1 MNNEEIARKLEE
13 FQEYL
18 SISNVFTDI
27 MRWLA
32 WVSVKGLAWIVD
44 ALENLT
50 DDILLIKTFY
60 NNIEIVAFVDSIKP
74 VLYIFLAFSLLFTGY
89 LLIFNKKFNREG
101 IVINIFIA
109 CIIILSL
116 NAGMDK
122 ANEFT
127 DVAIDAIKVETLYP
141 NDDSTLS
148 GSIIQRN
155 VTDLTEIDKNNWSVT
170 ELSVPNS
177 TSPSRIG
184 NINIREKYGKDTEG
198 ISNEGQDIS
207 KYMLSLNNVGEYRAD
222 KLDQSGL
229 EWNNEYY
236 FRYSVNWFTIFVT
249 LGIISFTL
257 FSIALKLAKLFFE
270 LTFNYILALI
280 VAPADIHD
288 GQKTKKIIQAILNTF
303 FATILI
309 FLSMKV
315 YMIGTAFL
323 EDTLSTFPYLIALI
337 AFSLAVVDGPNIV
350 ERLFGID
357 AGLKNGWGV
366 LAGAY
371 AGGRMATGLGK
382 GIANMGKGD
391 SDKGTG
397 NSKSMSSN
405 SGGTNEEKAPSPND
419 AEKESNKSKGGSGT
433 ANPNATASSNLDE
446 NKSPSPN
453 DTENVSD
460 ESKEQGSTGNTS
472 SVSQHAGE
480 QTTGQK
486 NKSKAP
492 SPNDADSVVTAS
504 GTDGSSQSQTS
515 NAQTTSGSDAM
526 ETANVTDNATVRTDS
541 NVTGI
546 QDNVQGSTTGSQT
559 GTSGGGGVPQTPTN
573 NQQGGTSNAQ
583 TTSSSQAT
591 ETANVIDNATIR
603 TDSNVTGTQDNV
615 QGSKTGSQTGTSGG
629 GVPQTPTNNQRGGTG
644 NAQTTSSSQA
654 METARATNNST
665 VATDTE
671 VANVVQEVSGN
682 TSSSTTRTGGG
693 TQAPTVRVNTGGA
706 NNVKDTTGSHT
717 TETSKVTSNSTVTAD
732 TEISNATK
740 EVAGTTTTHSSGTST
755 GSGKTQGSQPNQRRR
770 PRNYS
775 IDNGNEKMI
784 DKMKNYKNK

>member
-1 MNNEEIARKLEE
+1 MNNEEIARKLED

-27 MRWLA
+27 IRWLA
-32 WVSVKGLAWIVD
+32 WVIVKGLAWIVD

-50 DDILLIKTFY
+50 DDILLVKTFY
-60 NNIEIVAFVDSIKP
+60 NNPEIVAFVDLIKP
-74 VLYIFLAFSLLFTGY
+74 VLYIFLAFSLLYTGY

-109 CIIILSL
+109 CMIIVSL

-127 DVAIDAIKVETLYP
+127 DVAIDAVKVETLFP

-155 VTDLTEIDKNNWSVT
+155 VTDLTEIDKSNWSAI
-170 ELSVPNS
+170 ELTVPNS
-177 TSPSRIG
+177 TPPSRIA

-198 ISNEGQDIS
+198 ISKEGQDIS
-207 KYMLSLNNVGEYRAD
+207 KYMLSLNNIGEYRAD

-236 FRYSVNWFTIFVT
+236 FRYSVNWFTIFIT
-249 LGIISFTL
+249 LGIIGFTL

-280 VAPADIHD
+280 IAPADIHD

-303 FATILI
+303 IATILI
-309 FLSMKV
+309 FLSMKI
-315 YMIGTAFL
+315 YMIGTAYL

-371 AGGRMATGLGK
+371 AGGKMVTGLGK
-382 GIANMGKGD
+382 GISNMGKSD
-391 SDKGTG
+391 SDNK
-397 NSKSMSSN
+397 NKSMSAM
-405 SGGTNEEKAPSPND
+405 SGGAKGEKAPSPNDTEKESNKDKKKDGTGTPNLNASASDRLDESKSLSPNDAENETDESQQQEGTGTASSVSQQAEEQAKGQRKQSKAPSPND
-419 AEKESNKSKGGSGT
+419 AEGI
-433 ANPNATASSNLDE
+433 
-446 NKSPSPN
+446 
-453 DTENVSD
+453 V
-460 ESKEQGSTGNTS
+460 
-472 SVSQHAGE
+472 
-480 QTTGQK
+480 TT
-486 NKSKAP
+486 
-492 SPNDADSVVTAS
+492 T
-504 GTDGSSQSQTS
+504 GTDGDSQSPTG
-515 NAQTTSGSDAM
+515 NAQTTSSSDST

-546 QDNVQGSTTGSQT
+546 QDNIQGSTTGSQT
-559 GTSGGGGVPQTPTN
+559 GTSSSGVPQSPTN
-573 NQQGGTSNAQ
+573 NQQGGTINTQ
-583 TTSSSQAT
+583 TTSSLQAT
-591 ETANVIDNATIR
+591 ETARV
-603 TDSNVTGTQDNV
+603 
-615 QGSKTGSQTGTSGG
+615 
-629 GVPQTPTNNQRGGTG
+629 
-644 NAQTTSSSQA
+644 
-654 METARATNNST
+654 TNNST
-665 VATDTE
+665 ATTDTE
-671 VANVVQEVSGN
+671 VSNVVQEVSGN
-682 TSSSTTRTGGG
+682 TSTSTTRTGGG
-693 TQAPTVRVNTGGA
+693 TQAPTERANAGGA
-706 NNVKDTTGSHT
+706 NNVKDTNGSHT

-732 TEISNATK
+732 TEISHATQ
-740 EVAGTTTTHSSGTST
+740 EVAGTTTTHSSRTST
-755 GSGKTQGSQPNQRRR
+755 GNENPQGFQPNQRRR
-770 PRNYS
+770 PRSYS

-784 DKMKNYKNK
+784 DKMKNHKNK

>member
-1 MNNEEIARKLEE
+1 MNNEEIARKLED

-27 MRWLA
+27 IRWFA
-32 WVSVKGLAWIVD
+32 WVMVKGLAWIVD

-60 NNIEIVAFVDSIKP
+60 NNSEIVAFVDTIKP
-74 VLYIFLAFSLLFTGY
+74 VLYIFLAFSLLYTGY

-109 CIIILSL
+109 CIIILAL

-127 DVAIDAIKVETLYP
+127 DVAIDAVKVETLYP
-141 NDDSTLS
+141 IDDSTLS

-155 VTDLTEIDKNNWSVT
+155 VTDLTEFDKNTWSTT

-177 TSPSRIG
+177 TPPSRIA

-222 KLDQSGL
+222 KFDQSGL

-236 FRYSVNWFTIFVT
+236 FRYSVNWITIFVT
-249 LGIISFTL
+249 LGIIGFTL

-315 YMIGTAFL
+315 YMIGTAYL

-350 ERLFGID
+350 EQLFGID

-371 AGGRMATGLGK
+371 AGGKMFSGLGK
-382 GIANMGKGD
+382 GVANMGKES
-391 SDKGTG
+391 SDKK
-397 NSKSMSSN
+397 NRSLSAM
-405 SGGTNEEKAPSPND
+405 SGGATGEKAPSPND
-419 AEKESNKSKGGSGT
+419 AENESDKNKDGT
-433 ANPNATASSNLDE
+433 GVGIANASASDGLEDN
-446 NKSPSPN
+446 NSPSPN
-453 DTENVSD
+453 DDEKESD
-460 ESKEQGSTGNTS
+460 ENKKNGGSSSSPSAS
-472 SVSQHAGE
+472 SVSRQAE
-480 QTTGQK
+480 ENASGQK
-486 NKSKAP
+486 KQTKAP
-492 SPNDADSVVTAS
+492 SPNDV
-504 GTDGSSQSQTS
+504 DGIS
-515 NAQTTSGSDAM
+515 A
-526 ETANVTDNATVRTDS
+526 
-541 NVTGI
+541 
-546 QDNVQGSTTGSQT
+546 TTGMGSISQK
-559 GTSGGGGVPQTPTN
+559 GGA
-573 NQQGGTSNAQ
+573 SNSQ

-591 ETANVIDNATIR
+591 ETANVTDNSTVR
-603 TDSNVTGTQDNV
+603 TDANVVDV
-615 QGSKTGSQTGTSGG
+615 QANTTGSQTRTGSGG
-629 GVPQTPTNNQRGGTG
+629 FPQAPTGIQPSGASNS
-644 NAQTTSSSQA
+644 QTTSSSQA
-654 METARATNNST
+654 TETAR
-665 VATDTE
+665 
-671 VANVVQEVSGN
+671 
-682 TSSSTTRTGGG
+682 
-693 TQAPTVRVNTGGA
+693 
-706 NNVKDTTGSHT
+706 
-717 TETSKVTSNSTVTAD
+717 VTSNSTVTTD
-732 TEISNATK
+732 TKVSNVIQ
-740 EVAGTTTTHSSGTST
+740 EVAGNTVTRTSET
-755 GSGKTQGSQPNQRRR
+755 RLGNQNPQGNKLNERKR
-770 PRNYS
+770 PRNYPV
-775 IDNGNEKMI
+775 DNGSKNMI
-784 DKMKNYKNK
+784 DKMKIFRNK

>member
-1 MNNEEIARKLEE
+1 MNNEEIARKLED

-27 MRWLA
+27 IRWFA
-32 WVSVKGLAWIVD
+32 WVMVKGLAWIVD

-60 NNIEIVAFVDSIKP
+60 NNSEIVAFVDTIKP
-74 VLYIFLAFSLLFTGY
+74 VLYIFLAFSLLYTGY

-109 CIIILSL
+109 CIIILAL

-127 DVAIDAIKVETLYP
+127 DVAIDAVKIETLYP

-155 VTDLTEIDKNNWSVT
+155 VTDLTEFDKNTWSTT

-177 TSPSRIG
+177 TPPSRIA

-222 KLDQSGL
+222 KFDQSGL

-249 LGIISFTL
+249 LSIIGFTL

-288 GQKTKKIIQAILNTF
+288 GQKTKKIIQSILNTF
-303 FATILI
+303 FATIFI

-315 YMIGTAFL
+315 YMIGTAYL
-323 EDTLSTFPYLIALI
+323 EDTLSTFPYLVALI

-371 AGGRMATGLGK
+371 AGGKIVSGLGK
-382 GIANMGKGD
+382 GVANIGKES
-391 SDKGTG
+391 SDKK
-397 NSKSMSSN
+397 NRSLSAM
-405 SGGTNEEKAPSPND
+405 SGGATGEKAPSPND
-419 AEKESNKSKGGSGT
+419 AENESDKNKKKDGT
-433 ANPNATASSNLDE
+433 GVGIANASAIDGLEE

-453 DTENVSD
+453 DDEKQSD
-460 ESKEQGSTGNTS
+460 ENKKNDGSSSSSSTS
-472 SVSQHAGE
+472 SVSQQAEEHASGQRK
-480 QTTGQK
+480 QTQ
-486 NKSKAP
+486 AP
-492 SPNDADSVVTAS
+492 SPNDVDGISTTTGTGGTSQTGGAS
-504 GTDGSSQSQTS
+504 NSQTTSSSQST
-515 NAQTTSGSDAM
+515 
-526 ETANVTDNATVRTDS
+526 ETASVTDNSKVRTGANVKGVQDS
-541 NVTGI
+541 
-546 QDNVQGSTTGSQT
+546 VQGNTTGSQT
-559 GTSGGGGVPQTPTN
+559 RTGGSVPQAPKNAQPSEAN
-573 NQQGGTSNAQ
+573 NIQ

-591 ETANVIDNATIR
+591 ETAR
-603 TDSNVTGTQDNV
+603 
-615 QGSKTGSQTGTSGG
+615 
-629 GVPQTPTNNQRGGTG
+629 
-644 NAQTTSSSQA
+644 
-654 METARATNNST
+654 
-665 VATDTE
+665 
-671 VANVVQEVSGN
+671 
-682 TSSSTTRTGGG
+682 
-693 TQAPTVRVNTGGA
+693 
-706 NNVKDTTGSHT
+706 
-717 TETSKVTSNSTVTAD
+717 VTSNSTVTID
-732 TEISNATK
+732 TEVSNVIQ
-740 EVAGTTTTHSSGTST
+740 EVAGNTVTRTSETRT
-755 GSGKTQGSQPNQRRR
+755 GNQNPQDNKLTERRR
-770 PRNYS
+770 PRNYPV
-775 IDNGNEKMI
+775 DNGSKNMI
-784 DKMKNYKNK
+784 DKMKIYRNK